1 MGAQIDLHLTSNI
14 YNMKKIYLVTILV
27 GFFQTASFAQEAA
40 VKNIA
45 STTKE
50 FKALADT
57 VKKWDIGGAAA
68 LNFGQTYLSNWAG
81 GGQNAISV
89 AFNGTARANYR
100 KDKWAWD
107 NSLILSVGG
116 IALFPQGKYSDPGN
130 GYPFRKNIDNLQLT
144 SAGGYQI
151 DKGGKWF
158 VSALLDFRTQLLRG
172 YDNYRHEDT
181 LNGLPIPVQD
191 KDKINARDKVS
202 EFAAPAYLTVSA
214 GITYKPY
221 NFLTFYLAPVA
232 GKFTFVNPAAGVDE
246 TRYGLAPGK
255 IYRPEFGWY
264 FRGSVEKEVFKNV
277 IVKSQ
282 VELFMNYLDKSH
294 VDNLATVYKDETD
307 PSKGTY
313 YSNAGTYDNR
323 KNVDV
328 NWQTWITFK
337 INKYLQASLEWQL
350 IYDYDIAVP
359 KYKTD
364 GVASYQGRGVQ
375 FREGFNLGLGY
386 MF

>member
-1 MGAQIDLHLTSNI
+1 
-14 YNMKKIYLVTILV
+14 MKKIYLVTILV
-27 GFFQTASFAQEAA
+27 GFFETASFAQEAA

-50 FKALADT
+50 FKALTDT
-57 VKKWDIGGAAA
+57 AKKWDIGGAIA

-116 IALFPQGKYSDPGN
+116 IALFPQGKYSDPSN

-181 LNGLPIPVQD
+181 LNGLPIPIED
-191 KDKINARDKVS
+191 KEKINARDKVS
-202 EFAAPAYLTVSA
+202 EFAAPAYLTASA

-221 NFLTFYLAPVA
+221 SFLTFYLAPVA

-246 TRYGLAPGK
+246 TRYGLDAGK

-282 VELFMNYLDKSH
+282 VELFMNYLDKTH
-294 VDNLATVYKDETD
+294 VDNLATVYKDEAD
-307 PSKGTY
+307 PTKGTY
-313 YSNAGTYDNR
+313 YNNTGTYDNR

-375 FREGFNLGLGY
+375 FRQGFNLGLGY